1 MPGLGCCNMIW
12 ENQLGLSSL
21 LHSSFLRCAS
31 YVDLSEAAWNSGR
44 ARKQG
49 VASMFRLGNA
59 FDISEELRAPARPQ
73 FSRMEKRVRAA
84 RAKKNRASKRAVRSN
99 KSSRFIEQP
108 LTRLLGMTSS
118 VSC

>member
-1 MPGLGCCNMIW
+1 MPGLGCCNMTW

-44 ARKQG
+44 AWKQG

-59 FDISEELRAPARPQ
+59 FDISQELRAPARPQ
-73 FSRMEKRVRAA
+73 FFRMERRVRAA
-84 RAKKNRASKRAVRSN
+84 RAKNRASKRAVRSN